1 MLQSV
6 EEQLHL
12 REERCV
18 ELETELAEVKRK
30 GQREKEMLKRA
41 TKQHRSQAAQ
51 SEHTVETLSAQL
63 EDVVSHVIKLTTSVG
78 SCTSL
83 WVAVIVSGLGNK

>member
-1 MLQSV
+1 M

-12 REERCV
+12 REEQCA
-18 ELETELAEVKRK
+18 ELEGELAEVKRK

-51 SEHTVETLSAQL
+51 SEHTVETLGAQL
-63 EDVVSHVIKLTTSVG
+63 EDVVSCTKDYPLSGAECGMGGRVIRTIIAPIITHK
-78 SCTSL
+78 
-83 WVAVIVSGLGNK
+83 